1 MTQKEKHNLD
11 FLREI
16 VERHTNTDIMSK
28 SREREVIDARK
39 IFANILD
46 SFNFR
51 NRVVT
56 EYLQKNHA
64 TIIHYRRD
72 FEYLYQADPDFRR
85 LYDLCYEQFSG
96 VGYQRKTNTEL
107 IFLIKDLEKQKN
119 MLTLE
124 LKSVKDE
131 LNTELRNR
139 KKYSSTLDLIYNKLR
154 ENKIEEFND
163 RINPIL
169 NGLI

>member
-1 MTQKEKHNLD
+1 MTQKEKQNLD

-16 VERHTNTDIMSK
+16 VERHTNTDLMSK
-28 SREREVIDARK
+28 SRDREIIDARK
-39 IFANILD
+39 IFANILHN
-46 SFNFR
+46 FNFR

-56 EYLQKNHA
+56 MYLQKNHA

-72 FEYLYQADPDFRR
+72 FEALYNSDPDFRR

-96 VGYQRKTNTEL
+96 VGYERKTNTEL
-107 IFLIKDLEKQKN
+107 IFLIKDLENKN
-119 MLTLE
+119 KLLNLE
-124 LKSVKDE
+124 LKNVKDE

-139 KKYSSTLDLIYNKLR
+139 KKYNSTLDLIYNKLR
-154 ENKIEEFND
+154 ENKIEEFNR